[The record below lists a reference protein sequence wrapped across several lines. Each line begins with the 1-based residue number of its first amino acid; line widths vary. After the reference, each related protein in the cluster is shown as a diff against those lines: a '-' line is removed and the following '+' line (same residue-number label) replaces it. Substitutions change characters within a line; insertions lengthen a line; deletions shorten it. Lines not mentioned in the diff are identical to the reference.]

1 MKPIWAHAVLVGAG
15 GFVGTL
21 LPYGVG
27 GILQRQL
34 PHATFP
40 YGTLVV
46 NLLGCL
52 VIGGLAGLIDTRQVF
67 SPEAR
72 GFALIGV
79 LGGFTTYSTFGYET
93 FALVRDAEHL
103 RAAANVALHVILG
116 LAGVWLGYALAVT
129 R

>member
-1 MKPIWAHAVLVGAG
+1 M
-15 GFVGTL
+15 GTL
-21 LPYGVG
+21 LRYGVG
-27 GILQRQL
+27 GIVQRQL
-34 PHATFP
+34 PLATFP

-72 GFALIGV
+72 VFALIGL

-93 FALVRDAEHL
+93 FAMLRDAEHL
-103 RAAANVALHVILG
+103 RAGVNVALHVILG
-116 LAGVWLGYALAVT
+116 IGCVWLGYALAGSK
-129 R
+129 

>member
-1 MKPIWAHAVLVGAG
+1 MKPVLAHAILVGAG

-21 LPYGVG
+21 LRYGVG
-27 GILQRQL
+27 GVVQRQL
-34 PHATFP
+34 PLTTFP
-40 YGTLVV
+40 YGTAAV

-52 VIGGLAGLIDTRQVF
+52 LIGALTGLIDYRQVF

-72 GFALIGV
+72 AFALIGL

-93 FALVRDAEHL
+93 FAMLRDAEHL
-103 RAAANVALHVILG
+103 RAAANVGLHVVLG
-116 LAGVWLGYALAVT
+116 LAGVWLGYALTVT

>member
-1 MKPIWAHAVLVGAG
+1 MKPVLAHAILVGAG

-21 LPYGVG
+21 LRYGVG
-27 GILQRQL
+27 GLVQRQL
-34 PHATFP
+34 PLATFP
-40 YGTLVV
+40 YGTLAV

-52 VIGGLAGLIDTRQVF
+52 LIGALAGLIDYRQVF

-72 GFALIGV
+72 AFALIGL

-93 FALVRDAEHL
+93 FAMLRDAEHL
-103 RAAANVALHVILG
+103 RAAANVSLHVILG
-116 LAGVWLGYALAVT
+116 LGCVWLGYALTGA